1 MLLPLLLTGAIA
13 FGVSAAEKPKPSTR
27 ALTSIPGINEI
38 VEAKLNAA
46 GINNVNDLLAEG
58 ATPEARKEMAARSG
72 LRAEQVLTFVN
83 YADIL
88 RINGIGRDTAELL
101 QTVGVKTAVDLAQSN
116 ASTLQVKLQ
125 QANEAR
131 KRKGKL
137 PTEQQIAEWIEGA
150 KTLPKLVA
158 Y

>member
-1 MLLPLLLTGAIA
+1 MLLLLLLTGTIA
-13 FGVSAAEKPKPSTR
+13 YGVSAAEKPKPSTR
-27 ALTSIPGINEI
+27 ALTSIPGITEI

-72 LRAEQVLTFVN
+72 LPAEQVLTFVN

-88 RINGIGRDTAELL
+88 RINGIARDTAELL

-158 Y
+158 S